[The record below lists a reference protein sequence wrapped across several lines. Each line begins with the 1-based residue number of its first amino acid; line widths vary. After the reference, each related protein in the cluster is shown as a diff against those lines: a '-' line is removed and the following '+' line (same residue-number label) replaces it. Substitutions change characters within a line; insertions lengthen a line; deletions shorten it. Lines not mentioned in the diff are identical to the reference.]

1 MRKKIRL
8 TGKKL
13 AQLNQLLHD
22 RDKGCVMCGL
32 WVDPGEKFHHVT
44 FRSQGGGDTEQNGV
58 ILCRA
63 CHGLAHGA
71 NAKGI
76 RERLK
81 RYLEALYG

>member
-1 MRKKIRL
+1 MGRP
-8 TGKKL
+8 L

-44 FRSQGGGDTEQNGV
+44 FRSQGGGDIKENGV
-58 ILCRA
+58 ILCRS
-63 CHGLAHGA
+63 CHGLAHGP

-81 RYLEALYG
+81 RYLEGLYGHIAG